1 MTDLQ
6 PLFNHTYQCP
16 ICAEPLIVSINQK
29 SYSCSNHHSF
39 DCAKEGYINL
49 LPVQHKHSKE
59 PGDNKVMLDA
69 RRLFLEASFYEPL
82 AKAIALII
90 NVIDAPNHSANI
102 LDLGCGEGYYTR
114 KIAELCQNQD
124 LMNLYGNDISKFAIT
139 AAAKKQKTA
148 QFIVA
153 SSNKLPYVA
162 EFFDIVLRVFAPS
175 EATEL
180 CRIIKTSGY
189 LITVTPGP
197 RHLWQIKQHI
207 YTEVKEHTEDAEIP
221 DGFTQLSSQ
230 RISYK
235 ISPNPEHR
243 AALLQMTPF
252 AWSASE
258 EIKAKLNAIDKLN
271 IETDFIVSLC
281 IKTKC

>member
-1 MTDLQ
+1 MTDLA
-6 PLFNHTYQCP
+6 PHFNHAYQCP
-16 ICAEPLIVSINQK
+16 ICGEPLIVSINQR
-29 SYSCSNHHSF
+29 SYSCSNRHSF

-49 LPVQHKHSKE
+49 LPVQQKHSKE

-90 NVIDAPNHSANI
+90 NAIQTPNQPANI

-114 KIAELCQNQD
+114 KISELCQSSA
-124 LMNLYGNDISKFAIT
+124 LIKLFGNDISKFAIS
-139 AAAKKQKTA
+139 AAAKKQKSA

-153 SSNKLPYVA
+153 SSNKLPYVSN
-162 EFFDIVLRVFAPS
+162 FFDVVIRVFAPS

-197 RHLWQIKQHI
+197 RHLWQIKEHI
-207 YTEVKEHTEDAEIP
+207 YTNVKEHTEDAEIP

-235 ISPNPEHR
+235 ISPNAEQR

-258 EIKAKLNAIDKLN
+258 EIKAKLNALDELN
-271 IETDFIVSLC
+271 IETDFIVTLSLN
-281 IKTKC
+281 TSQ

>member
-1 MTDLQ
+1 MTPSELAI
-6 PLFNHTYQCP
+6 TTYYQCP
-16 ICAEPLIVSINQK
+16 LCETPLIPEANHK
-29 SYSCSNHHSF
+29 TYTCSNRHSF

-49 LPVQHKHSKE
+49 LPVQQKHSKE

-90 NVIDAPNHSANI
+90 NAIQTPNQPANI

-114 KIAELCQNQD
+114 KISELCQSSA
-124 LMNLYGNDISKFAIT
+124 LIKLFGNDISKFAIS
-139 AAAKKQKTA
+139 AAAKKQKSA

-153 SSNKLPYVA
+153 SSNKLPYVSN
-162 EFFDIVLRVFAPS
+162 FFDVVLRVFAPS

-197 RHLWQIKQHI
+197 RHLWQIKEHI
-207 YTEVKEHTEDAEIP
+207 YTNVKEHTEDAEIP

-235 ISPNPEHR
+235 ISPNAEQR

-258 EIKAKLNAIDKLN
+258 EIKAKLNALDELN
-271 IETDFIVSLC
+271 IETDFIVSLY
-281 IKTKC
+281 IKFN